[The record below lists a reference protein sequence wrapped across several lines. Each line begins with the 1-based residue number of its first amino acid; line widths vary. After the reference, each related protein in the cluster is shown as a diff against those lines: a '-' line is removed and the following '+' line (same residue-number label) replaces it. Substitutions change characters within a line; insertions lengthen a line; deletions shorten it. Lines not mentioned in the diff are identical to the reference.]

1 MYVFLPIVFCK
12 KILLP
17 VPETCTLV
25 ITTAFDLAWAKVTA
39 SLAAAHLC
47 GAPAPS
53 AAVVGTNCAKQ
64 EVRHLTRHLTSPFLC
79 FLSSPTCFPAIHPPT
94 GICRAG
100 AMDLVFVLYGSDTAS
115 LSLSFPIC

>member
-1 MYVFLPIVFCK
+1 M
-12 KILLP
+12 
-17 VPETCTLV
+17 CTLV

-47 GAPAPS
+47 GAPVPS
-53 AAVVGTNCAKQ
+53 AAVVGTNWAKQ
-64 EVRHLTRHLTSPFLC
+64 EVRHLTSPFLC
-79 FLSSPTCFPAIHPPT
+79 FLSSPICFPAIHPPT

-115 LSLSFPIC
+115 LSLSFPLC